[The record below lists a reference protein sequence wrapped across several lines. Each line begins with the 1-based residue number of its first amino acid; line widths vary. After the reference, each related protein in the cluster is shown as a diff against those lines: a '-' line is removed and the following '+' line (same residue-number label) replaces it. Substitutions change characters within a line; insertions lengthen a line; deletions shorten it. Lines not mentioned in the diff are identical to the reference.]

1 MTLHAVVCLPL
12 ASSSFSSSTSRSA
25 PPSALVAKWL
35 ELHFSCVNF
44 GPRRGLASTGLAWP
58 GLAWTIRHMCH
69 GAMSESSLKEIR
81 LNCQLSAILWPSNW
95 FPATPNEAHQ
105 CSSSSRSSITRRI
118 IQIKNEKKRKT
129 QIKSTNPKRKTLLA
143 FSCDGG
149 HRLLLGMLLLLL
161 CVCI

>member
-12 ASSSFSSSTSRSA
+12 AFSSCSSSTSRSA

-105 CSSSSRSSITRRI
+105 CSSNRSSITRRI

-149 HRLLLGMLLLLL
+149 HRLLLRMLLLLLL